1 MVTMQE
7 FLTQT
12 KGIEYGISVLF
23 MLGYTAYWGLI
34 KEKPFDVLRRT
45 AREDLEYLRSCGYW
59 KTVKL
64 VGKIVG
70 APLLGLFYLVGM
82 PFIFFFAFVYFAG
95 KKVFG
100 RGSVQASI

>member
-7 FLTQT
+7 YLTQT

-23 MLGYTAYWGLI
+23 MLGYTAYWGVI

-45 AREDLEYLRSCGYW
+45 IREDLAYLRSCGYW

-64 VGKIVG
+64 VGKIIG
-70 APLLGLFYLVGM
+70 APLLGLFYLIGM
-82 PFIFFFAFVYFAG
+82 PFIFFFGVLYFAG

-100 RGSVQASI
+100 QSNVSTSS